1 MSRGTNGAGR
11 RTRQR
16 RAVAALSA
24 LGVVAGLAAGAL
36 AAPAGAAAAQAV
48 PGGSAAVS
56 DPKRPE
62 GIPVACD
69 GKVYLSKGDPDQLY
83 TVEREPGKVRLKEL
97 GEPTP
102 FLYNAIGVNPDD
114 RFLYGTT
121 FGDGLNKL
129 VRFDGK
135 GEYVLYEDEIE
146 GLPEALY
153 ISGTFDDE
161 GNYFVL
167 ADNTGLIQQIDVKHN
182 KLVRTI
188 DIKAL
193 APDALDI
200 FDIAFHDGYLWG
212 STEAGAIVRIDVE
225 NASADFFPGVL
236 PGGSDF
242 GGVFVY
248 GNGDL
253 GFVRNAGELI
263 RVHVKNATG
272 SNPRFTVLSRQRVTP
287 AQALANVDA
296 TACFFDSS
304 ADLSV
309 HKRGPKVV
317 KAGDDITYDITVK
330 NDRKGASSGWSLVD
344 DLPAKVLDPATDTEG
359 CEISGGLLSC
369 TGGPLR
375 EGGRVKIT
383 VTGTAA
389 DVTKPTP
396 VPNTATV
403 FGDDEDPHRKNN
415 TGFASTKIKPAGG
428 DGEEEQQEHKEHKEH
443 GEDEEHKEHGGE
455 HGEPGRS

>member
-11 RTRQR
+11 RKRQR
-16 RAVAALSA
+16 RALAALSA
-24 LGVVAGLAAGAL
+24 IGVVAGLAAGAL
-36 AAPAGAAAAQAV
+36 AVPVGAAAAPSA
-48 PGGSAAVS
+48 PAAVS
-56 DPKRPE
+56 DPKQPD
-62 GIPVACD
+62 GTPVACD
-69 GKVYLSKGDPDQLY
+69 GKVYLSKGDPNQLY
-83 TVEREPGKVRLKEL
+83 TVEREAGKVRFEEL
-97 GEPTP
+97 GGPTP

-121 FGDGLNKL
+121 FGDGANKL

-135 GEYVLYEDEIE
+135 GGFDLYEEEVE
-146 GLPEALY
+146 GLPTALY

-167 ADNTGLIQQIDVKHN
+167 ADNTGLIQQIDVKDN
-182 KLVRTI
+182 KVVRTI
-188 DIKAL
+188 EIPAL

-225 NASADFFPGVL
+225 DARADFFPGVL

-253 GFVRNAGELI
+253 GFFRNAGELI

-272 SNPRFTVLSRQRVTP
+272 SNPKFTVLSRQATP
-287 AQALANVDA
+287 EQSLTNVDA
-296 TACFFDSS
+296 TSCFFDSS

-317 KAGDDITYDITVK
+317 TAGDEITYDITVK
-330 NDRKGASSGWSLVD
+330 NGRKGASSGWSLVD
-344 DLPAKVLDPATDTEG
+344 DLPAKVLDPATETAG
-359 CEISGGLLSC
+359 CEISNGLLSC

-383 VTGTAA
+383 VTGTAGE
-389 DVTKPTP
+389 VTKPTA

-403 FGDDEDPHRKNN
+403 FGDDADPHRKND

-428 DGEEEQQEHKEHKEH
+428 NGDGNGDGEEGRKEH
-443 GEDEEHKEHGGE
+443 GPG
-455 HGEPGRS
+455 HGEPAGR

>member
-1 MSRGTNGAGR
+1 MSRGTNGAGQR
-11 RTRQR
+11 KRQR

-36 AAPAGAAAAQAV
+36 AAPAGAAAAPAG
-48 PGGSAAVS
+48 PKGSAAVS
-56 DPKRPE
+56 DPKHPD
-62 GIPVACD
+62 GTPVACD

-83 TVEREPGKVRLKEL
+83 TVERGPGKVRFKEL

-121 FGDGLNKL
+121 FGDGANKL

-135 GEYVLYEDEIE
+135 GEYVLNEDGVE
-146 GLPEALY
+146 GLPAALY

-167 ADNTGLIQQIDVKHN
+167 ADNTGLIQQIDVKN
-182 KLVRTI
+182 NRVVRTI
-188 DIKAL
+188 DIPAL

-212 STEAGAIVRIDVE
+212 ATEAGAIVRIDVE

-253 GFVRNAGELI
+253 GFFRNAGELI
-263 RVHVKNATG
+263 RVHVKNAAG
-272 SNPRFTVLSRQRVTP
+272 SNPKFTVLSRQATP
-287 AQALANVDA
+287 EQSLTNVDA
-296 TACFFDSS
+296 TSCFFDSS

-309 HKRGPKVV
+309 HKRGPKIVR
-317 KAGDDITYDITVK
+317 AGDEITYDITVK
-330 NDRKGASSGWSLVD
+330 NDHKGASSGWSLVD
-344 DLPAKVLDPATDTEG
+344 DLPARVLDPATDTEG
-359 CEISGGLLSC
+359 CEISNGLLSC

-383 VTGTAA
+383 VSGTAA
-389 DVTKPTP
+389 DVTKPTA

-403 FGDDEDPHRKNN
+403 FGDDQDPRKKNN
-415 TGFASTKIKPAGG
+415 TGFASTKIKPASG
-428 DGEEEQQEHKEHKEH
+428 DGEEEQKERE
-443 GEDEEHKEHGGE
+443 EREEHKEHGDG
-455 HGEPGRS
+455 HGGR